1 MNYRKTKYSPGYL
14 VHQAFTGMWRNIGMT
29 LASIL
34 VLLACLV
41 VTGSFYALIV
51 NLNFNLRS
59 LGDLNQ
65 IVIYI
70 DEHYTESQVETIR
83 AQVASMKTKDDAPAV
98 EGTRIITKSQALAE
112 EKMKYAEQ
120 YPHLFETITDANN
133 PYRDSIVITY
143 TADANV
149 SELEAKLTVIDG
161 VENIVSRAEVAE
173 TVENVKGSVSVIF
186 AGFMIILFAVTL
198 FVIVMT
204 IRLAVMSRSKEI
216 MIMRYVGATKGF
228 VMIPFILEGMII
240 GVFSAIL
247 AFFVMNAVYTMV
259 SGLLTGGYELLQVMP
274 FQSLALTTLAFFVCI
289 GIVTGG
295 GGSWIS
301 LRRYLKV

>member
-1 MNYRKTKYSPGYL
+1 MSHRKTKYSPGYL
-14 VHQAFTGMWRNIGMT
+14 VRQAFVGMWRNIGMT

-41 VTGSFYALIV
+41 VTGSFYGLIV
-51 NLNFNLRS
+51 NLNYNLRS

-65 IVIYI
+65 IVIYVN
-70 DEHYTESQVETIR
+70 EFYTEGQVEDIQ
-83 AQVASMKTKDDAPAV
+83 AQVAALKTSGGAPAV

-112 EKMKYAEQ
+112 EKSKYAAQ
-120 YPHLFETITDANN
+120 YPHLFETITDADN

-143 TADANV
+143 TADADVND
-149 SELEAKLTVIDG
+149 LEAKLTVIDG

-186 AGFMIILFAVTL
+186 AGFMIILFVVTL

-216 MIMRYVGATKGF
+216 MIMRYVGATKSF
-228 VMIPFILEGMII
+228 VMTPFILEGMLI
-240 GVFSAIL
+240 GVFAAII

-274 FQSLALTTLAFFVCI
+274 FQSMALTVLAFFACI